1 MNEFQDALNRLYGG
15 ALSYVFNS
23 HMNKD
28 RAKRDYAMDKNKIQE
43 LVDRA
48 TPKKPIIVKEIGDY
62 DEDGFSKSYEYE
74 VTKCEGCNTVLVD
87 LETDEI
93 DRSGEPFCFNC
104 GQATDWS
111 KDE

>member
-1 MNEFQDALNRLYGG
+1 MNKYQEALN
-15 ALSYVFNS
+15 
-23 HMNKD
+23 KI
-28 RAKRDYAMDKNKIQE
+28 KEDYEETHCQGMGTCYDFEDIKLFQE

-104 GQATDWS
+104 GQALDWS
-111 KDE
+111 EDE